1 MARISS
7 TSVAL
12 FALLMIL
19 ALLVVPI
26 PRPLVDVGLVLSLG
40 CGLLL
45 LSSTLRARQPLDL
58 TTFPALVLIATL
70 LRLGLNVATTRWIL
84 STGDAGTVV
93 RAFGDFAAA
102 GDPFVGAAVYIVITI
117 LLVVVVSKGAERVA
131 EVAARFS
138 LDGLPGRQ
146 MAVDADMRAGV
157 ITFDDSTLR

>member
-84 STGDAGTVV
+84 ST
-93 RAFGDFAAA
+93 RSEERR
-102 GDPFVGAAVYIVITI
+102 VGKECR
-117 LLVVVVSKGAERVA
+117 SRW
-131 EVAARFS
+131 S
-138 LDGLPGRQ
+138 PDH
-146 MAVDADMRAGV
+146 
-157 ITFDDSTLR
+157 